1 MQEFPVSLDIENEE
15 LLARWVFSP
24 RNIDPYTGK
33 LKDNFIFLRQGEK
46 GISCYRYDKAGREAT
61 IKAGL
66 KFCKEDELVALAL
79 ATAGD
84 IRGIDLEHIQVLVSN
99 PLHPL
104 HVEIRFTIEGALMK
118 GIIHD
123 AYVMDLLVQIKDP
136 IYLEKIN

>member
-24 RNIDPYTGK
+24 RNIDPYTGQ

-46 GISCYRYDKAGREAT
+46 GISCYRCDKAGREAT

-66 KFCKEDELVALAL
+66 KFCKEDKLVALAL
-79 ATAGD
+79 ATAGV
-84 IRGIDLEHIQVLVSN
+84 IRNIDLEHISVLVSN
-99 PLHPL
+99 PHHPL
-104 HVEIRFTIEGALMK
+104 HVEIRFKIDGVLMK

-123 AYVMDLLVQIKDP
+123 AYVMDLLDQIKDVL
-136 IYLEKIN
+136 YLEKVN